1 MTDDTGPKT
10 KAPSEP
16 YTAAIR
22 QLHSPPRRLMLGE
35 DRSTSTR
42 CMSDIRNRFRFPVIA
57 LLVACVLPAP
67 MMAQSQRHPRD
78 GEIHNADTRA
88 WWHTTE
94 ALSGDS
100 MEGRDTGSAAYQR
113 AAEYVTARF
122 KAAGLQPAGENGS
135 YFQTVPMHEVAVTPE
150 GTSFTLVRPDGS
162 ETALTFLQQITFT
175 PIEDLPTRMEAA
187 LTFRGYCGK
196 DAMADI
202 AGRFVV
208 CLGTQRDGLPGGA
221 ERAANAREGKALGLI
236 NIDDP
241 YFAIE
246 PPRWPFAYARTVRL
260 QAQREVVNKSLA
272 PLATL
277 RISAQAVDALFA
289 GTGQDAAAILKLGGT
304 KQRLPNFDIP
314 ATLRVRL
321 SLTQRDISSPNVLAT
336 LPGSDPKLGREY
348 VVIAAHLDG
357 YGFGTPVNG
366 DDLYNGTLDD
376 AAYVALLIQ
385 MGDDIKAHKL
395 LAPKRSILFAAFTGE
410 EKGLLGSY
418 WFVAHPTVP
427 IEQLAADVNLDQ
439 LRPLFP
445 LRILTA
451 EALADTTLGEMARA
465 VAAPLHIEI
474 RADAEPERNL
484 LHRADQYPFL
494 TIHVPA
500 ISFIF
505 GYDRNTD
512 AETRYR
518 EWYEVRYHRP
528 QDDLTQPVD
537 FKAAAQ
543 FDTFFYRLVEA
554 IANAPTRPAI
564 YPTSA
569 FAAKN

>member
-1 MTDDTGPKT
+1 
-10 KAPSEP
+10 
-16 YTAAIR
+16 
-22 QLHSPPRRLMLGE
+22 
-35 DRSTSTR
+35 
-42 CMSDIRNRFRFPVIA
+42 MSDLRNMTRLPVIA
-57 LLVACVLPAP
+57 LLACALPAQLT
-67 MMAQSQRHPRD
+67 AQSQPHPRD
-78 GEIHNADTRA
+78 GEIHDADTRA

-113 AAEYVTARF
+113 AAEYVAARF
-122 KAAGLQPAGENGS
+122 KAAGLRPAGENGS
-135 YFQTVPMHEVAVTPE
+135 YFQSVPMHEVAVTPQ

-162 ETALTFLQQITFT
+162 ETALVFLQQVSIT
-175 PIEDLPTRMEAA
+175 PVDDLPAQMQAA

-196 DAMADI
+196 DAMGDI
-202 AGRFVV
+202 AGRIVV
-208 CLGTQRDGLPGGA
+208 CFGTQREGLPSSA
-221 ERAANAREGKALGLI
+221 ERAANARDGKALGLI

-241 YFAIE
+241 YFTIE
-246 PPRWPFAYARTVRL
+246 PPRWPVAYARSVKLRSPEEAVTGSRS
-260 QAQREVVNKSLA
+260 ALA
-272 PLATL
+272 VM
-277 RISAQAVDALFA
+277 RIKAEAADALFA
-289 GTGQDAAAILKLGGT
+289 GTGQDAESILKLGGT
-304 KQRLPNFDIP
+304 RQPLPSFEIP

-321 SLTQRDISSPNVLAT
+321 SLTRRDIASPNILAA
-336 LPGSDPKLGREY
+336 LPGVDPKLGGEY

-385 MGDDIKAHKL
+385 MADDIKAHRL
-395 LAPKRSILFAAFTGE
+395 PAPKRSILFAAFTGE

-418 WFVAHPTVP
+418 WFVAHPTVSVGR
-427 IEQLAADVNLDQ
+427 LAADVNLDQ

-451 EALADTTLGEMARA
+451 EALADTSLGDTARA
-465 VAAPLHIEI
+465 VAAAMHIEI

-494 TIHVPA
+494 TVHVPA

-505 GYDRNTD
+505 GYDRDTE

-518 EWYEVRYHRP
+518 EWYQLRYHRP
-528 QDDLTQPVD
+528 QDDLMQPVD

-543 FDTFFYRLVEA
+543 FDTFFYRLVED
-554 IANAPTRPAI
+554 IANAPTRPMI
-564 YPTSA
+564 YATSP
-569 FAAKN
+569 FAAKD

>member
-1 MTDDTGPKT
+1 MVEFKEGTIPI
-10 KAPSEP
+10 SE
-16 YTAAIR
+16 IR
-22 QLHSPPRRLMLGE
+22 
-35 DRSTSTR
+35 DNTR
-42 CMSDIRNRFRFPVIA
+42 ISVIA
-57 LLVACVLPAP
+57 LLVACVFPAL
-67 MMAQSQRHPRD
+67 MMAQSLLHPRD
-78 GEIHNADTRA
+78 GEIHDADTRA

-100 MEGRDTGSAAYQR
+100 MEGRDTGSAAYQS
-113 AAEYVTARF
+113 AAEAVAARF

-135 YFQTVPMHEVAVTPE
+135 YFQAVPMHEVAVMPE
-150 GTSFTLVRPDGS
+150 GTSFTLVHSDGS
-162 ETALTFLQQITFT
+162 ETALRFLQQITIT
-175 PIEDLPTRMEAA
+175 PVEDLPTRMEAA

-196 DAMADI
+196 DAMVDI

-208 CLGTQRDGLPGGA
+208 CLGTQREGLPSGA
-221 ERAANAREGKALGLI
+221 ERAANARDGKALGVI

-241 YFAIE
+241 YFTIE
-246 PPRWPFAYARTVRL
+246 PPRWPFAYARTVKL
-260 QAQREVVNKSLA
+260 QAQREVVDKPRA
-272 PLATL
+272 PLVTL
-277 RISAQAVDALFA
+277 RMSAEVVEALLA
-289 GTGQDAAAILKLGGT
+289 GTGQDAASILKLGGA

-314 ATLRVRL
+314 AKLRVRL
-321 SLTQRDISSPNVLAT
+321 SLTQRDISSPNILAT
-336 LPGSDPKLGREY
+336 LPGVDPKLRGEY

-385 MGDDIKAHKL
+385 MGDDINAHEL
-395 LAPKRSILFAAFTGE
+395 PAPKRSILFAAFTGE

-418 WFVAHPTVP
+418 WFVAHSTVP
-427 IEQLAADVNLDQ
+427 VEQLAADINLDQ

-451 EALADTTLGEMARA
+451 EALADTTLGDTARA

-505 GYDRNTD
+505 GYDRNTE

-518 EWYEVRYHRP
+518 EWYQVRYHRP
-528 QDDLTQPVD
+528 QDDLMQPVD

-543 FDTFFYRLVEA
+543 FDKFFYRLVEA
-554 IANAPTRPAI
+554 IANAPIRPAI
-564 YPTSA
+564 YPTSP